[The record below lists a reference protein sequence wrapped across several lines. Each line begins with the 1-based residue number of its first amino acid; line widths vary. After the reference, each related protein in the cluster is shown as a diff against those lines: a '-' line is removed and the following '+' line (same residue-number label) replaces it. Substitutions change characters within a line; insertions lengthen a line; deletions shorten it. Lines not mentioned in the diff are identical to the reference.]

1 MFDLKQV
8 IRKGGVGMQKKFH
21 THFSFLNVLLYMAI
35 TSIFLIIIYKIISI
49 SILKGNLENY
59 ILQIV
64 IVLIVLLLTALRF
77 IRSDIIID
85 QKMLVLNK
93 GIYKVKYPI
102 EKVSEIKTLNSLN
115 GGSFEDL
122 TLILLFHENKGSLIL
137 SLEDPISFLEEIIK
151 INQNIEIEEEL
162 KNFIK
167 K

>member
-1 MFDLKQV
+1 
-8 IRKGGVGMQKKFH
+8 
-21 THFSFLNVLLYMAI
+21 MAL

-49 SILKGNLENY
+49 SILKGNIENY

-77 IRSDIIID
+77 IRSEIIID

-102 EKVSEIKTLNSLN
+102 EKISEIKTLNSLN
-115 GGSFEDL
+115 GANFEDL
-122 TLILLFHENKGSLIL
+122 TLILLFFENKGSVIL

-151 INQNIEIEEEL
+151 INQNIELEEGL
-162 KNFIK
+162 KNLIK

>member
-1 MFDLKQV
+1 
-8 IRKGGVGMQKKFH
+8 MQKKFH
-21 THFSFLNVLLYMAI
+21 THFSFLNVLLYMGI
-35 TSIFLIIIYKIISI
+35 TSFFLIIIYKIISI
-49 SILKGNLENY
+49 SILKGNLESY

-102 EKVSEIKTLNSLN
+102 EKVSEIKTLISLN
-115 GGSFEDL
+115 GRSFEDL

-137 SLEDPISFLEEIIK
+137 SLEDPFSFLEEIIK

-162 KNFIK
+162 KNLIK